1 MDTKD
6 KEIYSMLEHCVSQ
19 ALDMLDE
26 KIHELSFF
34 CTVEETYKN
43 TSIKDNLAA

>member
-19 ALDMLDE
+19 ALDMLGE

-34 CTVEETYKN
+34 VPKKKP
-43 TSIKDNLAA
+43 IKTHQLKIT

>member
-6 KEIYSMLEHCVSQ
+6 KEIYSILEYCVSQ
-19 ALDMLDE
+19 ALDMLGE

-34 CTVEETYKN
+34 CTEEETYKN
-43 TSIKDNLAA
+43 ASIKDNLAA